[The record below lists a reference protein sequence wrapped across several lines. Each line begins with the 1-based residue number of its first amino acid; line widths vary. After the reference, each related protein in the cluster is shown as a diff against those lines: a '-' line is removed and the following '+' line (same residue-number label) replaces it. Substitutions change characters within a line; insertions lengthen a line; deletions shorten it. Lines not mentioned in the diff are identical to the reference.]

1 MPIGRFWPTVA
12 LGFLVMSAGQVNA
25 KEATGLPE
33 IQARDEY
40 IIGRPQRLA
49 PLKKSEMSEA
59 SRDEAEAF
67 RKSVTAMTGNP
78 VAPGDI
84 PPMVATMIRHPALWR
99 QHTAMAKELMTNGTL
114 SDRDRELV
122 VLRVG
127 WLWKAPVEWGE
138 HVSIGKKAGVS
149 AEEIERVTQGSA
161 APGWNA
167 HDRAV
172 IRAVEELH
180 SNAMITD
187 ETWAEL
193 AKTYDDKQLIELPM
207 LVGQYAT
214 VAFYQNSLRLAPR
227 PGNGGLTTR

>member
-1 MPIGRFWPTVA
+1 MPAGRLWPTVA
-12 LGFLVMSAGQVNA
+12 FGFLVMSAGHSAQG
-25 KEATGLPE
+25 ATGSPE
-33 IQARDEY
+33 IEARDEY

-67 RKSVTAMTGNP
+67 RKSTSGMTANP

-99 QHTAMAKELMTNGTL
+99 QHTALAKQLMLNGSL
-114 SDRDRELV
+114 PNRDRELA
-122 VLRVG
+122 VLCVG

-138 HVSIGKKAGVS
+138 HVSIGKKAGLS
-149 AEEIERVTQGSA
+149 AEEIERVTHGSD

-167 HDRAV
+167 HDRTV
-172 IRAVEELH
+172 VRAVEELH
-180 SNAMITD
+180 SNAMISD
-187 ETWAEL
+187 QTWAEL

-207 LVGQYAT
+207 LVGQYVT
-214 VAFYQNSLRLAPR
+214 VAYYQNSLRLAPR
-227 PGNGGLTTR
+227 AGNGGLTSR